1 MAKFCSEC
9 GTQIRDGARFC
20 PNCGNETERPASQS
34 PKCAYCGAQLKETSK
49 FCPKCGRSVSS
60 PTIQQAPPAS
70 QPIRQEVRPT
80 LTQVAPL
87 VQKAAQPV
95 RQAVQNTVGQVTQ
108 PVRQAVQNTVGQ
120 VTQPFHQAMGGIGG
134 IMNTFNAL
142 QNPGEAAMNLPEMN
156 LTGMSSAAS
165 QFSSAASTVAGAAKG
180 GMPGVVKL
188 LISLASGGA
197 SFLLLN
203 QLSAPWSFLVGLG
216 ISIVTGIV
224 ASVIKKKGGGDK

>member
-1 MAKFCSEC
+1 
-9 GTQIRDGARFC
+9 
-20 PNCGNETERPASQS
+20 
-34 PKCAYCGAQLKETSK
+34 
-49 FCPKCGRSVSS
+49 
-60 PTIQQAPPAS
+60 
-70 QPIRQEVRPT
+70 
-80 LTQVAPL
+80 
-87 VQKAAQPV
+87 
-95 RQAVQNTVGQVTQ
+95 
-108 PVRQAVQNTVGQ
+108 
-120 VTQPFHQAMGGIGG
+120 
-134 IMNTFNAL
+134 
-142 QNPGEAAMNLPEMN
+142 MNLPEMN

>member
-9 GTQIRDGARFC
+9 GTQIRDGAKFC
-20 PNCGNETERPASQS
+20 PTCGKAVENTVLQQ
-34 PKCAYCGAQLKETSK
+34 PKCAYCGAELKETSK

-60 PTIQQAPPAS
+60 PMIQQTPPAS
-70 QPIRQEVRPT
+70 QPVRQEDRPSV
-80 LTQVAPL
+80 TQVAPL
-87 VQKAAQPV
+87 VQIAAQPV

-108 PVRQAVQNTVGQ
+108 PFQQAI
-120 VTQPFHQAMGGIGG
+120 GGIGG
-134 IMNTFNAL
+134 IGNTFNAL